1 MARQCTASSS
11 ACRRDRCHGSESLP
25 EGGLERGMR
34 INGATKAVLCTRKA
48 TDGFGLC
55 PTCESRNLV
64 ESEMIPKAIGNDTKL
79 KANRVMEGRDGMS
92 LARISNVS
100 ERIAYKT
107 PDNVNIIE
115 QQQQQ
120 QQQPQPQ
127 PPTLTTRCLRRI
139 PRVALNS

>member
-1 MARQCTASSS
+1 
-11 ACRRDRCHGSESLP
+11 
-25 EGGLERGMR
+25 
-34 INGATKAVLCTRKA
+34 
-48 TDGFGLC
+48 
-55 PTCESRNLV
+55 
-64 ESEMIPKAIGNDTKL
+64 MIPKAIGNDTKL